1 MGSSM
6 AATAYRP
13 ATGVFSLGLSRA
25 TQPMFKGE
33 RRCSP
38 VSINVVK
45 LSDQA
50 RANTWGSQFP
60 F

>member
-25 TQPMFKGE
+25 TQPTLKVRGDVLQ
-33 RRCSP
+33 CLK
-38 VSINVVK
+38 NVVK

-50 RANTWGSQFP
+50 WANTWGSQFP
-60 F
+60 S